1 MRINSFSLLSDGLH
15 PPPSCSFYEI
25 CSKSL
30 GYIEPY
36 HERKVG
42 FGREKRPIEREKRAS
57 GAEFRACEVGFQI
70 AKTLRFLAYFIGD
83 TKGSESLF
91 VLLNGGGFAAQPKTC
106 WPAPTY
112 SF

>member
-1 MRINSFSLLSDGLH
+1 MNKKPDS
-15 PPPSCSFYEI
+15 
-25 CSKSL
+25 
-30 GYIEPY
+30 
-36 HERKVG
+36 ERKVG

-91 VLLNGGGFAAQPKTC
+91 AMLNGGVNGTHTGISLNKKHTR
-106 WPAPTY
+106 
-112 SF
+112 